1 MSLLRLESQQQR
13 RLKTLFNE
21 YFSSLSYL
29 FGIETITTSIHSRSF
44 QENHTRFQTKMGK
57 VCTCFQI
64 KTAQKSS
71 PLGWH
76 PTPPLRKLKK
86 GLRSRKKSLTIL
98 RSSVRVF
105 LRHRPFSNGS
115 TCRNPQHVSSI
126 LS

>member
-29 FGIETITTSIHSRSF
+29 FGIETITKSIHSRSSL
-44 QENHTRFQTKMGK
+44 ENHTRFQTKMGK
-57 VCTCFQI
+57 VYNRFQT
-64 KTAQKSS
+64 KTAQK
-71 PLGWH
+71 PYPFGRH
-76 PTPPLRKLKK
+76 PAPPLRKLKK

-105 LRHRPFSNGS
+105 LRHRPFSNGG
-115 TCRNPQHVSSI
+115 TCRNPQQVSSI

>member
-13 RLKTLFNE
+13 FLKTHFNE

-29 FGIETITTSIHSRSF
+29 FGIETTNKFIHSRSF

-57 VCTCFQI
+57 VYNRFQT
-64 KTAQKSS
+64 KTAQKPY
-71 PLGWH
+71 PLGRH
-76 PTPPLRKLKK
+76 PTPPFRKLKN
-86 GLRSRKKSLTIL
+86 GLKSRKKSLTIL
-98 RSSVRVF
+98 RSSIRVF
-105 LRHRPFSNGS
+105 LRHRPFSNGG